1 MKTINGLILKQMII
15 SGANNLYN
23 SYPEIDALNVFPVP
37 DGDTGTNMNLTIS
50 SGSKEVANRNDD
62 DVYTIAKSFSKGLLM
77 GARGNSGVIL
87 SQIFKGF
94 SVALEGK
101 SVIGAVDLAE
111 AFFNGQKIAYKAV
124 MRPVEGTILTVIRES
139 ATYIY
144 ENVTPTMTIEKVM
157 ELLLKEARASLK
169 RTPDLLPVL
178 KEVGVV
184 DSGGAGLIKI
194 LEGFQK
200 AILGNVVEKA
210 MATVYETTYEN
221 NEEEQEDTGY
231 CIEFVLKLEGENK
244 KPFVS
249 ARFEKV
255 LNTHGKCIELKHEQ
269 NEKLVKAH
277 IHSLLPGSILNYGQQ
292 YGEFLKVKVENLSVS
307 HTKLDD
313 EPISIENTPLKEYAI
328 IAVAAGDGI
337 AKMFTDLR
345 ADYIVSGGQTMN
357 PSTED
362 FISAIK
368 QVHAKNVIILPNNSN
383 IIMAASQACEVCDE
397 NVQAKVIPTKTIP
410 QGLVA
415 CMMFNPDL
423 DLNENVESMGE
434 AVQSVKTGQV
444 TFSIKDT
451 NIDGVDI
458 KKDDYMGIVDKNI
471 ICCNPDKVES
481 AFQAVKQMV
490 DEFSSIITIIV
501 GADATEEQKNQ
512 LLERIN
518 NELSVDDV
526 EIEVHNGN
534 QPVYD
539 FIIGVE

>member
-1 MKTINGLILKQMII
+1 MKKIMMALAVVGLVVAAQAASFNWKT
-15 SGANNLYN
+15 AK
-23 SYPEIDALNVFPVP
+23 
-37 DGDTGTNMNLTIS
+37 TG
-50 SGSKEVANRNDD
+50 G
-62 DVYTIAKSFSKGLLM
+62 
-77 GARGNSGVIL
+77 
-87 SQIFKGF
+87 
-94 SVALEGK
+94 
-101 SVIGAVDLAE
+101 
-111 AFFNGQKIAYKAV
+111 
-124 MRPVEGTILTVIRES
+124 
-139 ATYIY
+139 
-144 ENVTPTMTIEKVM
+144 
-157 ELLLKEARASLK
+157 
-169 RTPDLLPVL
+169 
-178 KEVGVV
+178 
-184 DSGGAGLIKI
+184 
-194 LEGFQK
+194 
-200 AILGNVVEKA
+200 
-210 MATVYETTYEN
+210 
-221 NEEEQEDTGY
+221 
-231 CIEFVLKLEGENK
+231 
-244 KPFVS
+244 
-249 ARFEKV
+249 
-255 LNTHGKCIELKHEQ
+255 
-269 NEKLVKAH
+269 
-277 IHSLLPGSILNYGQQ
+277 
-292 YGEFLKVKVENLSVS
+292 
-307 HTKLDD
+307 
-313 EPISIENTPLKEYAI
+313 
-328 IAVAAGDGI
+328 AVAAGDGI

-518 NELSVDDV
+518 NELPVDDV